1 MEAIEDDMFES
12 GLKAE
17 PFVRLSKL
25 PALENYPGD
34 IAQTYPGDIA
44 LPSLGTLHLL
54 PLY

>member
-17 PFVRLSKL
+17 PLVRLSKL

-34 IAQTYPGDIA
+34 IALKIVK
-44 LPSLGTLHLL
+44 SLGDTATGG
-54 PLY
+54 